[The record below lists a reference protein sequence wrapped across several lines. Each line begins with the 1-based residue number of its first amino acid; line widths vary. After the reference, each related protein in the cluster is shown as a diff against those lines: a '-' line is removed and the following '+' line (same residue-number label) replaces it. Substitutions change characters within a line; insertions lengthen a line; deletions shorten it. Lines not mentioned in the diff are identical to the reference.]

1 MERRKARFSF
11 TCTDT
16 PEAKKIKSLQG
27 KEYEYAGYI
36 GMVEYSIARYYYE
49 VDRKITDKDA

>member
-1 MERRKARFSF
+1 MNHKTEDRSVGEEEGSLFLYLAP
-11 TCTDT
+11 DT

-36 GMVEYSIARYYYE
+36 GNGRVF
-49 VDRKITDKDA
+49 DCPLLL